1 MGKFMK
7 CFTWKQTLRK
17 RVLFC
22 ALAVLAGAAV
32 VIGVRAYAASSVGSG
47 YQADD
52 RAEKG
57 KPEVAE
63 EEQYAHVIVTD
74 GFELDICGNPRI
86 EGRKVYFYPTN
97 PKDNEVWFKVA
108 VLDESGERIGESGML
123 KPGEYT
129 EYIEVSQE
137 IKGET
142 AVTLKVIA
150 YEPEEYTSR
159 GSASLETVLYP

>member
-1 MGKFMK
+1 MK

-17 RVLFC
+17 RVLIC

-108 VLDESGERIGESGML
+108 VLDESGSGL
-123 KPGEYT
+123 ARAGC
-129 EYIEVSQE
+129 
-137 IKGET
+137 
-142 AVTLKVIA
+142 
-150 YEPEEYTSR
+150 
-159 GSASLETVLYP
+159 